1 MLSKQC
7 IEEKAGIG
15 KPIIVG
21 FVIILG
27 LMIAMTAIALH
38 FGAKANTRLHLVVE
52 NQNVK
57 THLASTIQTALEQ
70 RALSMHA
77 VSILTNSMEKAAE
90 RRRFDAYDA
99 VYAAARNR
107 LEQMPLSAEE
117 KSILANM
124 RQLTKSAR
132 PDLEAVMDLALSGQ
146 QEAMLNK
153 LRASVMPKQRRIV
166 EQADAFIR
174 LQQIQSDAALHNADA
189 TYARIK
195 KLMLTLTLCTISL
208 GLLITYIVSRRV
220 SNQGR
225 QLTMQA
231 MYDSLTNLPNRLML
245 VESLAQK
252 IASSK
257 CIDDSFAVVLMDLD
271 RFKDVNDTLGHE
283 FGDVL
288 LKQVGRR
295 LAETVRPDDI
305 IARLG
310 GDEFVVVLNGMTQ
323 QDVAQIAEKLIVALE
338 QPFRIEQ
345 QSIDV
350 SASLGITLFPDHGQT
365 PSTLLREADIAMYVA
380 KRSGGG
386 YTIYA
391 PEQEKM
397 SREDLSLKSELRE
410 AIHDNQLVLYFQP
423 KIDHQKH
430 CVMGVEALVRWMHPQ
445 RGFMPPDLFIPM
457 AEQAGMIGA
466 LTRWVLKAAL
476 QQLADFH
483 AKGQRLSMAV
493 NLSACNL
500 HDSELI
506 DNIIALLQ
514 ETHVPPQYLVLEIT
528 EGAVMSS
535 PKDGIRN
542 LHRLDA
548 AGISL
553 AIDDFGTGYSSLAYL
568 KQLPVDELKID
579 KSFVMNMY
587 NDDNDAVIVRS
598 TIDLAHNLGLKVT
611 AEGVENQDTWEI
623 LTLLGCDTSQG
634 YFMSK
639 PQPAENL
646 ARWLAESPWSIGK
659 PAAYPDQMFWLSV
672 QSA

>member
-1 MLSKQC
+1 MLAKQG
-7 IEEKAGIG
+7 IQEKSGIG
-15 KPIIVG
+15 KPITIG

-27 LMIAMTAIALH
+27 MMIAMTAIALH
-38 FGAKANTRLHLVVE
+38 FGAKANTRLHMVVE

-57 THLASTIQTALEQ
+57 THLATTIQTALEQ

-77 VSILTNSMEKAAE
+77 ASIMTNSVEKTAE
-90 RRRFDAYDA
+90 KRRFDEYDA
-99 VYAAARNR
+99 AYMRARDR

-117 KSILANM
+117 KSILADM

-153 LRASVMPKQRRIV
+153 LRASVMPKQRRVV
-166 EQADAFIR
+166 ELADAFIR
-174 LQQIQSDAALHNADA
+174 LQQMQADAALHNADA

-195 KLMLTLTLCTISL
+195 KLMLTLTVFTVSL

-220 SNQGR
+220 SKQGR
-225 QLTMQA
+225 QLTLQA
-231 MYDSLTNLPNRLML
+231 KYDALTSLPNRLML
-245 VESLAQK
+245 VEGLAQK
-252 IASSK
+252 IADTK
-257 CIDDSFAVVLMDLD
+257 CNDAAFAVVLMDLD

-288 LKQVGRR
+288 LKEVGRR

-323 QDVAQIAEKLIVALE
+323 QGVAQIAEKMIVALE

-423 KIDHQKH
+423 KIDHQRH

-445 RGFMPPDLFIPM
+445 RGIMAPDLFIPL
-457 AEQAGMIGA
+457 AEQAGLIGA
-466 LTRWVLKAAL
+466 LTRWVLKTAL

-483 AKGQRLSMAV
+483 AQGQRLSMAV

-500 HDSELI
+500 HDAELI
-506 DNIIALLQ
+506 DSIISLLQ

-548 AGISL
+548 AGITL

-611 AEGVENQDTWEI
+611 AEGVENRDTWEI

-639 PQPAENL
+639 PQPAESL

-659 PAAYPDQMFWLSV
+659 PSAYPDQVFWLSV